1 LVALEK
7 ADRVKPGRSMIL
19 LILPVLFLIGAA
31 VALVFLYERE
41 APQVTLVT
49 DIARVGR
56 SKNLGL
62 VLADGKRGLR
72 TVEVW
77 LVQGDRKAKVFEK
90 SYPPQG
96 GLGLTGPARAEENF
110 ELAPAELKFK
120 DGEADLQVKVRD
132 YSWWDWRQGNLAEVS
147 FPTSLDTHPPLVRI
161 VDSTRYIIPGGAGV
175 VTYKINE
182 ETGEHGVLLNGIF
195 HPGFP
200 LPDKG
205 EGVYGAV
212 LALPYDSKLIEQSLV
227 RAVDLAGNETR
238 MPFGMVMRKGTKKQD
253 RIEIS
258 DSFLSSKLPEF
269 DSYYPELVGKT
280 PLEQYL
286 EINGRVR
293 QENNAKI
300 REVCSHSK
308 PKRMWDGRFQRLDRS
323 SRRAGFAEYRTYYYQ
338 GKVIDHQVHL
348 GIDLASTSHAPVKA
362 AAPGEVAFTGYLG
375 IYGNMVI
382 IDHGFGVFTLYSHLS
397 QIRAEVGSP
406 VNRETVIGLTGN
418 TGMAGG
424 DHLHFSV
431 LVNGVFVN
439 PLEWWDSQWLAQNI
453 LNYL

>member
-1 LVALEK
+1 MV
-7 ADRVKPGRSMIL
+7 L
-19 LILPVLFLIGAA
+19 LLPVLFLVGAA
-31 VALVFLYERE
+31 VALIFLYERE
-41 APQVTLVT
+41 APQVRLVT
-49 DIARVGR
+49 EISRVGR
-56 SKNLGL
+56 SKNLE
-62 VLADGKRGLR
+62 LALSDSKRGLR

-77 LVQGDRKAKVFEK
+77 LVQGDKKVKVFEK
-90 SYPPQG
+90 SYTPQG
-96 GLGLTGPARAEENF
+96 GLGLNGPARAEESF
-110 ELAPAELKFK
+110 EISPAELKFK
-120 DGEADLQVKVRD
+120 DGEAELLVKVRD
-132 YSWWDWRQGNLAEVS
+132 YSWWNWRQGNLTDVS
-147 FPTSLDTHPPLVRI
+147 FPTTLDTHPPLIKI

-175 VTYKINE
+175 VTYQINE
-182 ETGEHGVLLNGIF
+182 EVGEQGVLLNGFF
-195 HPGFP
+195 HRGFP

-212 LALPYDSKLIEQSLV
+212 LGLPYDTKLIEQSLV
-227 RAVDLAGNETR
+227 RAVDLAGNESS
-238 MPFGMVMRKGTKKQD
+238 MPFGMVMRKSTKKED

-258 DSFLSSKLPEF
+258 DSFLSQKLSEF
-269 DSYYPELVGKT
+269 ESYYPELVGKT

-286 EINGRVR
+286 EINGRIR
-293 QENNAKI
+293 QENNTKI

-308 PKRMWDGRFQRLDRS
+308 PERMWDGRFQRLARS
-323 SRRAGFAEYRTYYYQ
+323 SRRAGFAEYRTYYYH
-338 GKVIDHQVHL
+338 GKEIDHQVHL
-348 GIDLASTSHAPVKA
+348 GIDLASTSQAPVKA

-397 QIRAEVGSP
+397 QIRSEVGSP
-406 VNRETVIGLTGN
+406 VNQETVIGLTGK

-439 PLEWWDSQWLAQNI
+439 PLEWWDTQWLTLNI